1 MLLLSTFL
9 LLNQISSPLLGIKNT
24 QHFDFLPPT
33 NHDLFL
39 ISPTD
44 CNEIFKISFLNNDG
58 QSSRTK

>member
-24 QHFDFLPPT
+24 QHFDFLPPA

-44 CNEIFKISFLNNDG
+44 CN
-58 QSSRTK
+58 